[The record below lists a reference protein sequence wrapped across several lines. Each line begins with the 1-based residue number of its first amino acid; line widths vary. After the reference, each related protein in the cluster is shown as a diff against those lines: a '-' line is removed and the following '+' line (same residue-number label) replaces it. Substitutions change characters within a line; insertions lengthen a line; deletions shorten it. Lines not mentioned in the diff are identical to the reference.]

1 MPPGRFE
8 EFIELSMK
16 FLANPWNLWRSGR
29 FMLQR
34 TVLRLAFSERIAY
47 SRETGLGTPK
57 TTLPFKVLGGFREG
71 NAMMVEP
78 KGVEPSTSRVRF

>member
-8 EFIELSMK
+8 EFIELSLK
-16 FLANPWNLWRSGR
+16 FLANLWNFGKSGR
-29 FMLQR
+29 ITLQR

-47 SRETGLGTPK
+47 SRETGHRTPK
-57 TTLPFKVLGGFREG
+57 TTLSFKSLADYREG